1 MLLLNLLFIFAMAA
15 PQQNSA
21 PAAHATQQKL
31 PTLTFLPDG
40 QTTRKLLESSQAN
53 TCYTMRSYRF
63 RQQDGQ
69 APVRAGMTTCT
80 SANTFQQRQVSRG
93 QNSLFVPLGLD
104 RKLDQPKSDELK
116 SSEAKAD
123 KPKAAQQKPNVQK

>member
-15 PQQNSA
+15 PQQNS
-21 PAAHATQQKL
+21 PHTPTATQQKL
-31 PTLTFLPDG
+31 PAQTFLPDD
-40 QTTRKLLESSQAN
+40 QAARKRLESSQAN
-53 TCYTMRSYRF
+53 TCYTLRSYHF

-69 APVRAGMTTCT
+69 APIPAGMTTCT

-104 RKLDQPKSDELK
+104 MKMDEPK
-116 SSEAKAD
+116 SSELKVGE
-123 KPKAAQQKPNVQK
+123 PKAAQHKSNEQK